1 MSLGSAES
9 LEGEWNLFPF
19 PAIENDWSWETFSDI
34 ANFGGLIFLS
44 LSPRQK
50 AGWYASKGDRGYQ
63 WWRRICPSLKTEFL
77 PPSHSQKWHK
87 GGEEVGSLFYLP
99 RHTPPQKSKC
109 IFLSLQFVGKTA
121 RMQCFTI
128 QIKAKN
134 TSGCL
139 VFLGARRRRGAS
151 FWNSCKKHFSASEKL
166 FYSMKEKCV
175 CWKRTWMLKTH
186 CSYKSLTLR
195 HSS

>member
-50 AGWYASKGDRGYQ
+50 AGWYASKGDRVYQ

-109 IFLSLQFVGKTA
+109 IFLSLQFVGKLQECSVLQFRLKQKTHQA
-121 RMQCFTI
+121 VWFFWEPEEGEGLHSEI
-128 QIKAKN
+128 VAKN
-134 TSGCL
+134 T
-139 VFLGARRRRGAS
+139 FQHQKNFFTA
-151 FWNSCKKHFSASEKL
+151 WKKNAYVEK
-166 FYSMKEKCV
+166 EHEC
-175 CWKRTWMLKTH
+175 
-186 CSYKSLTLR
+186 
-195 HSS
+195 